1 MHVPDGFL
9 DAPTSIATATVAAG
23 AVTVALRRAPREL
36 DERTTPL
43 AGLTAA
49 YVFAA
54 QMLNFPV
61 GAGTSGHLLGGALA
75 ATLVGPYTATLVI
88 TVVLLVQALLFG
100 DGGLTALGTN
110 VVLLAVVGVWV
121 GWGVVRGVL
130 AVLPKRQSLIVPAAA
145 VGGFVAVPAAALAF
159 SALFAIGGTAPVSF
173 QALATTMVG
182 WHTVIGVGEA
192 AITGLTVGAVVAVR
206 PDLVYAVRSRQPELQ
221 PALRL
226 GTHPHA
232 NAAPQP
238 QRSRP
243 TLPAGRLPVRLGVL
257 VLLVLAGVVSFFASG
272 HPDGLEYVAAVHGFL
287 DEATTSVL
295 GETPLA
301 DYGAETG
308 IPVGVAGI
316 AGVLVTIAVGYLVF
330 RSMARRRRARTET
343 SAPQR
348 V

>member
-36 DERTTPL
+36 DERATPL
-43 AGLTAA
+43 AGLMAA

-61 GAGTSGHLLGGALA
+61 GAGTSGHLLGGVLA
-75 ATLVGPYTATLVI
+75 ATLVGPHAATVVV
-88 TVVLLVQALLFG
+88 TVVLIVQALLFG

-121 GWGVVRGVL
+121 GWGVVRVVL
-130 AVLPKRQSLIVPAAA
+130 AVLPKRPASVVPAAA
-145 VGGFVAVPAAALAF
+145 AGGFATVPAAALVF
-159 SALFAIGGTAPVSF
+159 SVLFAIGGTAPISF
-173 QALATTMVG
+173 QALAATMVG

-192 AITGLTVGAVVAVR
+192 AITGLTVAAVVAVR
-206 PDLVYAVRSRQPELQ
+206 PDLVYAARSLR
-221 PALRL
+221 PALQLGTRQQPNTTPLPQQPSSAPPPRRLPMRL
-226 GTHPHA
+226 G
-232 NAAPQP
+232 
-238 QRSRP
+238 
-243 TLPAGRLPVRLGVL
+243 L
-257 VLLVLAGVVSFFASG
+257 VVALVLAGVVSFFASA
-272 HPDGLEYVAAVHGFL
+272 HPDGLEYVAAAHGFL
-287 DEATTSVL
+287 DEATTSAL
-295 GETPLA
+295 RGTPLA

-316 AGVLVTIAVGYLVF
+316 AGVLVTVAVGYLTL
-330 RSMARRRRARTET
+330 RSVSRRRRTRPQTQT
-343 SAPQR
+343 PQR

>member
-36 DERTTPL
+36 DERATPL

-61 GAGTSGHLLGGALA
+61 GAGTSGHLLGGVLA
-75 ATLVGPYTATLVI
+75 ATLVGPHTATVVV
-88 TVVLLVQALLFG
+88 TVVLIVQALLFG

-121 GWGVVRGVL
+121 GWGVVRVVL
-130 AVLPKRQSLIVPAAA
+130 AALPKRPASVVPAAA
-145 VGGFVAVPAAALAF
+145 AGGFAAVPAAALVF
-159 SALFAIGGTAPVSF
+159 SVVFAIGGTAPISF
-173 QALATTMVG
+173 QALAATMVG

-192 AITGLTVGAVVAVR
+192 AITGLTVAAVVAVR
-206 PDLVYAVRSRQPELQ
+206 PDLVYAARSLR
-221 PALRL
+221 PALQLGTRQQPNATPPPSSAPPLRSLPMRL
-226 GTHPHA
+226 G
-232 NAAPQP
+232 
-238 QRSRP
+238 
-243 TLPAGRLPVRLGVL
+243 L
-257 VLLVLAGVVSFFASG
+257 VVALVLAGVVSFFASA
-272 HPDGLEYVAAVHGFL
+272 HPDGLEYVAAAHGFL
-287 DEATTSVL
+287 DEATTSAL
-295 GETPLA
+295 RGTPLA

-316 AGVLVTIAVGYLVF
+316 VGVLVTVAVGYLTL
-330 RSMARRRRARTET
+330 RSLSRRRRARPQTQT
-343 SAPQR
+343 PQR